1 MNPMDLNRLAYRI
14 ERLQQQSTHDW
25 MPGDDLEFKNQ
36 LPNSRVC
43 DPRRK
48 LPDPQVLRSA
58 SLKLAAGEASEFTPQ
73 QYRDAVQR
81 CLRMENLIH
90 QNKPTS
96 TRRMMYDMRRGRP
109 PGFRR

>member
-1 MNPMDLNRLAYRI
+1 MNSMDLSRLANRI
-14 ERLQQQSTHDW
+14 ERLQRQRTNDF
-25 MPGDDLEFKNQ
+25 MPGDDLEFRNQ
-36 LPNSRVC
+36 LPDSRVL

-48 LPDPQVLRSA
+48 LPDPQVVRAA
-58 SLKLAAGEASEFTPQ
+58 SLKLAAGDASEFTPQ
-73 QYRDAVQR
+73 QYQNAVQR